1 MKKGNSIRYSF
12 TKQEDLNRVVERLGD
27 LVHHVKIPEKQEGK
41 VTIHGLTASHFQRSV

>member
-41 VTIHGLTASHFQRSV
+41 YKTAYIVLKQN